1 MSSGGGLTATRSND
15 RSLLSSMLLAMIALL
30 AIGGVAVSSYLAY
43 GSIGDRSLFCEL
55 GHGCDSVQASEYS
68 VVLGVPVAVWGA
80 LLYLTILAAAIAGL
94 SFSSRFGELPSLAL
108 FGMGLAGTL
117 YSGYLAWVE
126 LYRIESVC
134 MWCTISA
141 LIITAVLVASAV
153 SLAIEMRRRPDGDIS
168 KGEVSPDDQAD
179 SATRG

>member
-1 MSSGGGLTATRSND
+1 MKNATKAAAKSTEPRY
-15 RSLLSSMLLAMIALL
+15 SLRPILLAMIALL

-55 GHGCDSVQASEYS
+55 GHGCDTVQASEYS
-68 VVLGVPVAVWGA
+68 VVLGVPIAVWGA
-80 LLYLTILAAAIAGL
+80 LLYLAILATAVAGL
-94 SFSSRFGELPSLAL
+94 SRASSLREPASLAL
-108 FGMGLAGTL
+108 FGMSLAGTL

-141 LIITAVLVASAV
+141 IIVTAILIASAV
-153 SLAIEMRRRPDGDIS
+153 NLAFGVERAS
-168 KGEVSPDDQAD
+168 KDVNSEDRS
-179 SATRG
+179 RI

>member
-1 MSSGGGLTATRSND
+1 MKNATKAAAKSTEPRY
-15 RSLLSSMLLAMIALL
+15 SLRPILLAMIALL

-55 GHGCDSVQASEYS
+55 GHGCDTVQASEYS
-68 VVLGVPVAVWGA
+68 VVLGVPIAVWGA
-80 LLYLTILAAAIAGL
+80 LLYLAILAAAIAGL
-94 SFSSRFGELPSLAL
+94 SFSSRFGELSSLAL

-126 LYRIESVC
+126 LYRIEAVC

-141 LIITAVLVASAV
+141 IIITAVLVASAV
-153 SLAIEMRRRPDGDIS
+153 DLALKMGRASKDYIRRGS
-168 KGEVSPDDQAD
+168 EQ
-179 SATRG
+179 

>member
-1 MSSGGGLTATRSND
+1 MKNATKAAAKSTEPRY
-15 RSLLSSMLLAMIALL
+15 SLRPILLAMIALL

-55 GHGCDSVQASEYS
+55 GHGCDTVQASEYS
-68 VVLGVPVAVWGA
+68 VVLGVPIAVWGA
-80 LLYLTILAAAIAGL
+80 LLYLAILAAAIAGL

-126 LYRIESVC
+126 LYRIEAVC

-141 LIITAVLVASAV
+141 IIITAVLVASAV
-153 SLAIEMRRRPDGDIS
+153 DLALEMGRASKDYIRRGS
-168 KGEVSPDDQAD
+168 EQ
-179 SATRG
+179 

>member
-1 MSSGGGLTATRSND
+1 MKNATKAAAKSTEPRY
-15 RSLLSSMLLAMIALL
+15 SLRPILLAMIALL

-55 GHGCDSVQASEYS
+55 GHGCDTVQASEYS
-68 VVLGVPVAVWGA
+68 VVLGVPIAVWGA
-80 LLYLTILAAAIAGL
+80 LLYLAILAAAIAGL

-126 LYRIESVC
+126 LYRIEAVC

-141 LIITAVLVASAV
+141 IIITAVLVASAV
-153 SLAIEMRRRPDGDIS
+153 DLALKMGRASKDYIRRGS
-168 KGEVSPDDQAD
+168 EQ
-179 SATRG
+179 

>member
-1 MSSGGGLTATRSND
+1 MKQVSNSSWSKATNAAAKPTEPRY
-15 RSLLSSMLLAMIALL
+15 LLRPILLAMIVLL
-30 AIGGVAVSSYLAY
+30 AIGGLAVSSYLAY

-55 GHGCDSVQASEYS
+55 GHGCDTVQASEYS

-80 LLYLTILAAAIAGL
+80 LLYLAILAAAIAGL

-108 FGMGLAGTL
+108 FGMGLTGTL
-117 YSGYLAWVE
+117 YSGYLAWLE
-126 LYRIESVC
+126 LYRIEAVC

-153 SLAIEMRRRPDGDIS
+153 NLAVGVKRTSKDYIRRGIE
-168 KGEVSPDDQAD
+168 Q
-179 SATRG
+179 

>member
-1 MSSGGGLTATRSND
+1 MKNGTDPTARAAEP
-15 RSLLSSMLLAMIALL
+15 RYLLRPILLAAIALL
-30 AIGGVAVSSYLAY
+30 AVGGMAVSSYLAY
-43 GSIGDRSLFCEL
+43 GRIGGESLFCEL
-55 GHGCDSVQASEYS
+55 GHGCDAVQASEYS

-80 LLYLTILAAAIAGL
+80 LLYLAILAAAIAGL

-108 FGMGLAGTL
+108 FGMGLAGTT

-153 SLAIEMRRRPDGDIS
+153 NLILETRGRSDDDVS
-168 KGEVSPDDQAD
+168 KGEVSPDGQAD

>member
-1 MSSGGGLTATRSND
+1 MKNGTAPTVGAAEPRYLLRSI
-15 RSLLSSMLLAMIALL
+15 LLAAIALL
-30 AIGGVAVSSYLAY
+30 AIGGMAVSSYLAY
-43 GSIGDRSLFCEL
+43 GSIGDESLFCEL

-68 VVLGVPVAVWGA
+68 VVFGVPIAVWGA
-80 LLYLTILAAAIAGL
+80 LLYLAILAAAGVGL
-94 SFSSRFGELPSLAL
+94 SRSSRFGELPSLAL

-153 SLAIEMRRRPDGDIS
+153 NLALGVKRTSKDYIRRGS
-168 KGEVSPDDQAD
+168 EQ
-179 SATRG
+179 

>member
-126 LYRIESVC
+126 LYRIEAVC

-153 SLAIEMRRRPDGDIS
+153 DLALEMGRASKDYIRRGS
-168 KGEVSPDDQAD
+168 EQ
-179 SATRG
+179 

>member
-1 MSSGGGLTATRSND
+1 MKGATKATANSTEPRYLLRST
-15 RSLLSSMLLAMIALL
+15 LLAAIALL
-30 AIGGVAVSSYLAY
+30 AVGGIAVSSYLAY
-43 GSIGDRSLFCEL
+43 GSIGDESLFCEL
-55 GHGCDSVQASEYS
+55 GHGCDTVQASEYS

-80 LLYLTILAAAIAGL
+80 LLYLAVLAAAVAGL
-94 SFSSRFGELPSLAL
+94 SRASSLREPASLAL

-141 LIITAVLVASAV
+141 IIVTAILIAAGVNLVLEARGGS
-153 SLAIEMRRRPDGDIS
+153 DGDAS
-168 KGEVSPDDQAD
+168 EREVSQ
-179 SATRG
+179 

>member
-1 MSSGGGLTATRSND
+1 MKNATKAAAKSTEPRY
-15 RSLLSSMLLAMIALL
+15 SLRPILLAMIALL

-55 GHGCDSVQASEYS
+55 GHGCDTVQASEYS
-68 VVLGVPVAVWGA
+68 VVLGVPIAVWGA
-80 LLYLTILAAAIAGL
+80 LLYLAILAAAIAGL
-94 SFSSRFGELPSLAL
+94 SFSSRFGELSSLAL

-126 LYRIESVC
+126 LYRIEAVC

-141 LIITAVLVASAV
+141 IIITAVLVASAV
-153 SLAIEMRRRPDGDIS
+153 DLALEMGRASKDYIRRGS
-168 KGEVSPDDQAD
+168 EQ
-179 SATRG
+179 

>member
-1 MSSGGGLTATRSND
+1 MKKATKAAAKSAEPRY
-15 RSLLSSMLLAMIALL
+15 LLRPILLAMIVLL
-30 AIGGVAVSSYLAY
+30 AIGGLAVSSYLAY
-43 GSIGDRSLFCEL
+43 GSIGDESLFCEI
-55 GHGCDSVQASEYS
+55 GHGCDAVQASEYS

-80 LLYLTILAAAIAGL
+80 LLYLAILAAAVAGL
-94 SFSSRFGELPSLAL
+94 SRASSLREPASLAL

-141 LIITAVLVASAV
+141 LIITAVLVTSAV
-153 SLAIEMRRRPDGDIS
+153 NLAFGVKRTSKDYVRRGS
-168 KGEVSPDDQAD
+168 EQ
-179 SATRG
+179 